1 MPTIDKSH
9 SSSYI
14 RLIPLI
20 MALVLSAVSF
30 AYSLVANRSVSRPLL
45 FWINGVVALVA
56 AALVAL
62 AFGYTYQTYRSS
74 IIKACQA
81 VNMQTVRCASLAP
94 KLEVILLGVAL
105 GLLVLASL
113 LFGCVRKSN
122 IGDTVTHEMYIDE
135 TVPSSK
141 RQSGF
146 LQSIQR
152 NSKLMKSSS
161 HLSESSS
168 ASKEPAMYGISNDDS
183 LEAWRDVAIL
193 DGQQQYHH
201 ELGAIPLRPPP
212 ATAGRRS
219 NEYAYKSP
227 ANHYD
232 RQISPPNPR
241 ARGNS
246 LTPPSPSSPY
256 NSSEEKQYRQR
267 QGSSS
272 SRSSN
277 SRQERTHQQQQHRY
291 PQHYDLSNDSN
302 ELLPPTLPFAHQ
314 QQRRRKSSSSS
325 PHDQPRPASHASG
338 NTFGA
343 NEMLMDDSSSP
354 LSSTYTLEHQHHHQ
368 QQRQYSDASSMPL
381 SYQSDSRDSICF
393 TPTFNDRSSSGIS
406 MPPRRT
412 SSPTLMDHPQQQRR
426 RQPSHEI
433 PTLQTPPSARH
444 PLNHKVIKDERIGAY
459 FHQHQ
464 PDRSNTSWNLYLAA
478 IYLTYFTFYINKQAS
493 LLYFYYLYLSLCQWN
508 SCALMS
514 IAHFKG
520 LGSSSIDWI
529 KLRSPFSLYSYLN

>member
-1 MPTIDKSH
+1 
-9 SSSYI
+9 
-14 RLIPLI
+14 
-20 MALVLSAVSF
+20 
-30 AYSLVANRSVSRPLL
+30 
-45 FWINGVVALVA
+45 
-56 AALVAL
+56 
-62 AFGYTYQTYRSS
+62 
-74 IIKACQA
+74 
-81 VNMQTVRCASLAP
+81 
-94 KLEVILLGVAL
+94 VILLAVAL

-122 IGDTVTHEMYIDE
+122 IGDTVTHEIYIDE

-193 DGQQQYHH
+193 DGQQQQQYHH

-232 RQISPPNPR
+232 RQISSPNPR

-256 NSSEEKQYRQR
+256 NSSDEKQYRQR

-277 SRQERTHQQQQHRY
+277 SRQQQQQQHHY
-291 PQHYDLSNDSN
+291 PQHYDLSSDSN

-314 QQRRRKSSSSS
+314 QQQRRRTSSSSS
-325 PHDQPRPASHASG
+325 PHNQPRPASHASG

-354 LSSTYTLEHQHHHQ
+354 LSSTYTLDHHHHHH

-406 MPPRRT
+406 TPPRRT
-412 SSPTLMDHPQQQRR
+412 SSPTLMDHHHQQRR

-464 PDRSNTSWNLYLAA
+464 PDRNNTS
-478 IYLTYFTFYINKQAS
+478 
-493 LLYFYYLYLSLCQWN
+493 
-508 SCALMS
+508 
-514 IAHFKG
+514 
-520 LGSSSIDWI
+520 
-529 KLRSPFSLYSYLN
+529 